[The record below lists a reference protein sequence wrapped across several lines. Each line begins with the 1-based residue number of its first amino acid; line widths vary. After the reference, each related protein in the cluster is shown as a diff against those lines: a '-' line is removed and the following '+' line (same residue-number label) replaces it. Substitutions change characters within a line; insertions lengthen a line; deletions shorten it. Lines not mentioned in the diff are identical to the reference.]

1 MYDLHNVTYL
11 QLQSTKSSKQT
22 LKSHNLKTFLQ
33 TLYLLKSTP
42 FVALHVDL
50 LPLKFM
56 VCFEI
61 KSSRLLIA
69 YQKK

>member
-1 MYDLHNVTYL
+1 MHDLHNVTYL

-22 LKSHNLKTFLQ
+22 LKSHNLKTSLQ
-33 TLYLLKSTP
+33 ALYLLKSTP

-50 LPLKFM
+50 LPLKFV

-61 KSSRLLIA
+61 RSSRLLIA
-69 YQKK
+69 YRKK

>member
-1 MYDLHNVTYL
+1 MHDLHNVTYL

-22 LKSHNLKTFLQ
+22 LKSHSLKTFLQ
-33 TLYLLKSTP
+33 TLYLLKSTS

-50 LPLKFM
+50 LRLKFV

-69 YQKK
+69 YRNK